1 MLAAVVDATLSH
13 PFWTFDWDLVLSPH
27 VVVCSI
33 VLFLSG
39 VLCSAAGIGGGGV
52 YVAVLMVIGLLSPH
66 DAVPLSKAVVFF
78 GAMATLAL
86 NARRIQ
92 GSKGSQK
99 SVIDFHAVRVTV
111 PAALIGTFLG
121 VAMNFHTSGGTIVV
135 ILAALLTFLTVT
147 TGHKAWEQYRDEQ
160 RSQDLNAVVMAN
172 MNAGDADEAGED
184 APLIPKVKEM
194 TMVKHRADE
203 ENVFTTRDVALTSTL
218 LGSVVVSGVL
228 RYHMRAC
235 EAEVLSGGT
244 QGACSHPVMLFF
256 GDQMRVWMSNPES
269 AWFMQNGMMAS
280 VLLFCV
286 FSAAFYGS
294 YTYQVAGWTAK
305 DITTYQTMGVVT
317 GLLAGL
323 VGVGGGL
330 IFSPFFLV
338 MGMDPAVA
346 VATSSTCVLFT
357 SSSTTLQY
365 ILTDRVIMSL
375 ALAYGVVTLGA
386 SLVGTSL
393 VHFLQDHCNGRR
405 SYISCIVAVAVA
417 LSAVLALVKF
427 FRMVAVGL

>member
-1 MLAAVVDATLSH
+1 MLATLLSIPAHAESSLTH
-13 PFWTFDWDLVLSPH
+13 PFWIFNWEEVLAPH
-27 VVVCSI
+27 VIVCSV

-86 NARRIQ
+86 NFRRIQ
-92 GSKGSQK
+92 DPQASKKG

-111 PAALIGTFLG
+111 PAALIGTYLG
-121 VAMNFHTSGGTIVV
+121 VAMNWHTSGGTIVV
-135 ILAALLTFLTVT
+135 VLAALLSFMTLTVSR
-147 TGHKAWEQYRDEQ
+147 KAWQQYCEEKHMERVIN
-160 RSQDLNAVVMAN
+160 NATHSMDPEHASE
-172 MNAGDADEAGED
+172 GGEGT
-184 APLIPKVKEM
+184 PLIPQKPATILTKGKGQLN
-194 TMVKHRADE
+194 T
-203 ENVFTTRDVALTSTL
+203 FTSRDVALTGTL
-218 LGSVVVSGVL
+218 LFSVVISGVL
-228 RYHMRAC
+228 GFHMRAC
-235 EAEVLSGGT
+235 QLEQDACNHPIIRVFGGR
-244 QGACSHPVMLFF
+244 
-256 GDQMRVWMSNPES
+256 MRVWMSDPEL
-269 AWFMQNGMMAS
+269 AWAMQNGLVAS
-280 VLLFCV
+280 SLILCV
-286 FSAAFYGS
+286 SAAAFYS
-294 YTYQVAGWTAK
+294 SWTYQIAGWSAK

-365 ILTDRVIMSL
+365 VFTDRVVMSL
-375 ALAYGVVTLGA
+375 ALVYGLVTLGA
-386 SLVGTSL
+386 SLAGTSL
-393 VHFLQDHCNGRR
+393 VHFLQDTCKGRR
-405 SYISCIVAVAVA
+405 SYISFIVAIAVA

-427 FRMVAVGL
+427 FRMIGGH